1 MAHRPSDEER
11 KRILLTCNEL
21 EFAALP
27 PGQIVPVLADRG
39 FLNSCDEDFVYGSER
54 SLYRVLHAH
63 GQAHRRGRARL
74 PLEPRPVLRLPADGP
89 NQVWSWDISYLPTSV
104 KGIWLYLN
112 LVMDVWS
119 SKGWSGM

>member
-1 MAHRPSDEER
+1 MAHRTSDEER

-27 PGQIVPVLADRG
+27 PGQIMPVLADRG
-39 FLNSCDEDFVYGSER
+39 LFIGSER
-54 SLYRVLHAH
+54 SFYRVLHAH
-63 GQAHRRGRARL
+63 GRAHRRGRARL

-89 NQVWSWDISYLPTSV
+89 NQVWSWDISYLSTSV